1 MRVRN
6 RVVVPAHQTH
16 FPLEEH
22 NLVGDRYVRYL
33 EARARGGAGL
43 IVAEAAAVHPS
54 AGREGLLDLYRP
66 EIVPGLRRLGEA
78 VHGHGA
84 KLFAQLSHMG
94 NQDPG
99 TSVLDDWHPVV
110 APSALPSTVY
120 GRVAQALEPDEIAD
134 IVAGYGQA
142 AAHAQ
147 AAGLDGAEISA
158 VHGYLMTQF
167 LSPFTNRRT
176 DGYGGDVA
184 HRCRFAI
191 EAATEIR
198 RRTGAD
204 FALGIR
210 LSFDEHVG
218 EAGLTPATSEEIVR
232 ILDATGLFD
241 YFSLSTGNYHTLHQW
256 VPSMTGARDGHLAS
270 DAARAKAAIDGRVP
284 VVVAAAIRTLE
295 RAAEIVR
302 KGQADLVA
310 MARAHIA
317 DPDLVA
323 KARAGRG
330 REIRRCVGANQ
341 GCLRRLFE
349 HGMITCTVNP
359 AAGRER
365 TLGAAPADV
374 AARRVLVVG
383 GGPAGMALADT
394 AAAAGHAVTLL
405 EREDALGGQLRLAG
419 RLPNRGNWLELAE
432 DMAAALERRG
442 VDVRLG
448 VEATPAAVRDADAAF
463 LATGAGFDRSGYS
476 ISTPG
481 RDSIPGAASDH
492 VLDPAQAIAD
502 PERCGDRVVIVDDNG
517 DHLPLGLALL
527 LARTGRDVAVVSRQ
541 LFAGSGLVATGDL
554 GWVFPELR
562 AARVSVSSQEIA
574 TRIAPGAVEVESV
587 WGGGAR
593 TLPADSVVLSMLRV
607 ADDALHRELAAAG
620 VAATRIGDC
629 LAPRE
634 VDDAIYEGVAHGRRI
649 GTERENPRP
658 QRGVFPMTTQRGN
671 EETAER

>member
-54 AGREGLLDLYRP
+54 AGARGCSTSTGPRSCPGCGAWARP
-66 EIVPGLRRLGEA
+66 CT
-78 VHGHGA
+78 
-84 KLFAQLSHMG
+84 
-94 NQDPG
+94 G
-99 TSVLDDWHPVV
+99 TARSCSPSSRTWATRTRARACSTTWHPVV

-142 AAHAQ
+142 AANAQ

-256 VPSMTGARDGHLAS
+256 VPSMTGARDGHLAP

-302 KGQADLVA
+302 DGQADLVA

-365 TLGAAPADV
+365 TLGAAPVARRSRAACSSSA
-374 AARRVLVVG
+374 AARRAWRWPTPPRPPATRSRCSSARTRSAASCAWPG
-383 GGPAGMALADT
+383 GCPTAATGSSWPRTWPRRWSGAASTCASASRPRRQRSGTPTPCSWPPGPALT
-394 AAAAGHAVTLL
+394 AAATRSPRPAATASPA
-405 EREDALGGQLRLAG
+405 RRPTTCSTPP
-419 RLPNRGNWLELAE
+419 RRSPTPS
-432 DMAAALERRG
+432 AAAPAWSSSTTT
-442 VDVRLG
+442 
-448 VEATPAAVRDADAAF
+448 AT
-463 LATGAGFDRSGYS
+463 TCRSGW
-476 ISTPG
+476 
-481 RDSIPGAASDH
+481 
-492 VLDPAQAIAD
+492 
-502 PERCGDRVVIVDDNG
+502 RCCWR
-517 DHLPLGLALL
+517 
-527 LARTGRDVAVVSRQ
+527 
-541 LFAGSGLVATGDL
+541 
-554 GWVFPELR
+554 
-562 AARVSVSSQEIA
+562 
-574 TRIAPGAVEVESV
+574 APGATSR
-587 WGGGAR
+587 W
-593 TLPADSVVLSMLRV
+593 
-607 ADDALHRELAAAG
+607 
-620 VAATRIGDC
+620 
-629 LAPRE
+629 
-634 VDDAIYEGVAHGRRI
+634 
-649 GTERENPRP
+649 
-658 QRGVFPMTTQRGN
+658 
-671 EETAER
+671 

>member
-1 MRVRN
+1 
-6 RVVVPAHQTH
+6 
-16 FPLEEH
+16 
-22 NLVGDRYVRYL
+22 
-33 EARARGGAGL
+33 
-43 IVAEAAAVHPS
+43 
-54 AGREGLLDLYRP
+54 
-66 EIVPGLRRLGEA
+66 
-78 VHGHGA
+78 
-84 KLFAQLSHMG
+84 
-94 NQDPG
+94 
-99 TSVLDDWHPVV
+99 
-110 APSALPSTVY
+110 
-120 GRVAQALEPDEIAD
+120 
-134 IVAGYGQA
+134 
-142 AAHAQ
+142 
-147 AAGLDGAEISA
+147 
-158 VHGYLMTQF
+158 MTQF

-256 VPSMTGARDGHLAS
+256 VPSMTGARDGHLAP

-295 RAAEIVR
+295 RAARDRARWAGRPRRDGACAHRRPRPRGQGPRRPRPRDPPLRGRQPGLPAAAVR
-302 KGQADLVA
+302 ARDDHLHGQPGRR
-310 MARAHIA
+310 ARAH
-317 DPDLVA
+317 
-323 KARAGRG
+323 AG
-330 REIRRCVGANQ
+330 C
-341 GCLRRLFE
+341 C
-349 HGMITCTVNP
+349 
-359 AAGRER
+359 AGG
-365 TLGAAPADV
+365 TSQP
-374 AARRVLVVG
+374 RRVLVVG

-405 EREDALGGQLRLAG
+405 ERDDALGGQLRLAG

-448 VEATPAAVRDADAAF
+448 VEATPAAVGDADAVF

-481 RDSIPGAASDH
+481 RDGIPGAASDH

-502 PERCGDRVVIVDDNG
+502 PERCGARVVIVDDNG

-527 LARTGRDVAVVSRQ
+527 LAGTGRDVAVVSRQ

-562 AARVSVSSQEIA
+562 AAGVAVSGQEIA
-574 TRIAPGAVEVESV
+574 TRIAPGAVAVQSV

-593 TLPADSVVLSMLRV
+593 TLPADTVVLSMLRV

-658 QRGVFPMTTQRGN
+658 QRGVFPMTSPRGN
-671 EETAER
+671 GETAGR

>member
-1 MRVRN
+1 
-6 RVVVPAHQTH
+6 
-16 FPLEEH
+16 
-22 NLVGDRYVRYL
+22 
-33 EARARGGAGL
+33 
-43 IVAEAAAVHPS
+43 
-54 AGREGLLDLYRP
+54 
-66 EIVPGLRRLGEA
+66 
-78 VHGHGA
+78 
-84 KLFAQLSHMG
+84 
-94 NQDPG
+94 
-99 TSVLDDWHPVV
+99 
-110 APSALPSTVY
+110 
-120 GRVAQALEPDEIAD
+120 
-134 IVAGYGQA
+134 
-142 AAHAQ
+142 
-147 AAGLDGAEISA
+147 
-158 VHGYLMTQF
+158 
-167 LSPFTNRRT
+167 
-176 DGYGGDVA
+176 
-184 HRCRFAI
+184 
-191 EAATEIR
+191 
-198 RRTGAD
+198 
-204 FALGIR
+204 
-210 LSFDEHVG
+210 
-218 EAGLTPATSEEIVR
+218 
-232 ILDATGLFD
+232 
-241 YFSLSTGNYHTLHQW
+241 
-256 VPSMTGARDGHLAS
+256 
-270 DAARAKAAIDGRVP
+270 
-284 VVVAAAIRTLE
+284 
-295 RAAEIVR
+295 
-302 KGQADLVA
+302 

-323 KARAGRG
+323 KARAGRS

-365 TLGAAPADV
+365 TLGAAPV
-374 AARRVLVVG
+374 HVEPRRVLVVG

-448 VEATPAAVRDADAAF
+448 VEATPAAVGDADAVF

-481 RDSIPGAASDH
+481 RDGIPGAASDH

-502 PERCGDRVVIVDDNG
+502 PERCGARVVIVDDNG

-527 LARTGRDVAVVSRQ
+527 LAGTGRDVAVVSRQ

-562 AARVSVSSQEIA
+562 AAGVAVSGQEIA
-574 TRIAPGAVEVESV
+574 ARIAPGAVAVQSV

-593 TLPADSVVLSMLRV
+593 TLPADTVVLSMLRV

-649 GTERENPRP
+649 GTERENPRL
-658 QRGVFPMTTQRGN
+658 QRGVFPMTSPRGN
-671 EETAER
+671 GETAGR

>member
-1 MRVRN
+1 
-6 RVVVPAHQTH
+6 
-16 FPLEEH
+16 
-22 NLVGDRYVRYL
+22 
-33 EARARGGAGL
+33 
-43 IVAEAAAVHPS
+43 
-54 AGREGLLDLYRP
+54 
-66 EIVPGLRRLGEA
+66 
-78 VHGHGA
+78 
-84 KLFAQLSHMG
+84 
-94 NQDPG
+94 
-99 TSVLDDWHPVV
+99 
-110 APSALPSTVY
+110 
-120 GRVAQALEPDEIAD
+120 
-134 IVAGYGQA
+134 
-142 AAHAQ
+142 
-147 AAGLDGAEISA
+147 
-158 VHGYLMTQF
+158 MTQF

-256 VPSMTGARDGHLAS
+256 VPSMTGARDGHLAP
-270 DAARAKAAIDGRVP
+270 DAARAKAAIGGRVP

-302 KGQADLVA
+302 EGQADLVA

-365 TLGAAPADV
+365 TLGAAPVARRSRAACSSSA
-374 AARRVLVVG
+374 AARRAWRWPTPPPPPATRSRCSSARTRSAASCASPG
-383 GGPAGMALADT
+383 GCPT
-394 AAAAGHAVTLL
+394 AATGSSWPRTWPRRWSGAAS
-405 EREDALGGQLRLAG
+405 
-419 RLPNRGNWLELAE
+419 
-432 DMAAALERRG
+432 
-442 VDVRLG
+442 DVRLG
-448 VEATPAAVRDADAAF
+448 VEATPAAVGDADAVF

-481 RDSIPGAASDH
+481 RDGIPGAASDH

-502 PERCGDRVVIVDDNG
+502 PERCGARVVIVDDNG

-527 LARTGRDVAVVSRQ
+527 LAGTGRDVAVVSRQ

-562 AARVSVSSQEIA
+562 AAGVAVSSQEIA
-574 TRIAPGAVEVESV
+574 TRIAPGAVACRAC
-587 WGGGAR
+587 G
-593 TLPADSVVLSMLRV
+593 
-607 ADDALHRELAAAG
+607 AAAR
-620 VAATRIGDC
+620 ARCPPTPWCSRCCASPTTPC
-629 LAPRE
+629 TASWPQP
-634 VDDAIYEGVAHGRRI
+634 AS
-649 GTERENPRP
+649 PRP
-658 QRGVFPMTTQRGN
+658 ASATAWPRARSTTPSTRASPTGAASGPSGKTRAHN
-671 EETAER
+671 AASSR